1 MKLLSTFF
9 ALGLL
14 TSVACHHGPVIDT
27 APKPADVGGTIAGI
41 VSTDTNAP
49 VVGRKVTAINADT
62 STRYDANTGPNGG
75 YTIKV
80 PEGRYRLEVELQAG
94 ETVAKQPPDTRI
106 NKSDLDPKRDFVIS
120 LGRPKD

>member
-1 MKLLSTFF
+1 MKLLQTFF

-14 TSVACHHGPVIDT
+14 TSVACHHGPVIDK

-80 PEGRYRLEVELQAG
+80 PQGRYRLEIELQAG
-94 ETVAKQPPDTRI
+94 ETVAKQPPETRI